1 MHECNYPTHDLE
13 LTVVV
18 FALNQWR
25 HYQYGVKCEVYTD
38 RRSLQ
43 YVFTQ
48 KDLNLRQRRWMELLK
63 DYDITI
69 LYHPGK
75 ANVVAD
81 ALSRKAW
88 SMGSLAHLQVSRRPL
103 AREVQTLANDF
114 MRLEVLEKGGFLA
127 CVEARSS
134 VLDKIKGKQ
143 FTDEK
148 LIRIRD
154 MVLRGE
160 AKEAIIDEEGVFRI
174 KGRVRVDNSIHA
186 ILTEAHSSRY
196 SIHPGATKMYRDLKH
211 HFWWSRMKRDIVDFV
226 AQFPNRRRVK
236 YEH

>member
-1 MHECNYPTHDLE
+1 M
-13 LTVVV
+13 
-18 FALNQWR
+18 FALKQWR
-25 HYQYGVKCEVYTD
+25 HYLYGVKCEVYTD
-38 RRSLQ
+38 HRSLQ

-81 ALSRKAW
+81 ALSQKAG

-114 MRLEVLEKGGFLA
+114 MRLEVNEKGGFLA

-134 VLDKIKGKQ
+134 FLDQIKGKQ

-148 LIRIRD
+148 LIWI
-154 MVLRGE
+154 
-160 AKEAIIDEEGVFRI
+160 
-174 KGRVRVDNSIHA
+174 
-186 ILTEAHSSRY
+186 
-196 SIHPGATKMYRDLKH
+196 
-211 HFWWSRMKRDIVDFV
+211 
-226 AQFPNRRRVK
+226 
-236 YEH
+236 